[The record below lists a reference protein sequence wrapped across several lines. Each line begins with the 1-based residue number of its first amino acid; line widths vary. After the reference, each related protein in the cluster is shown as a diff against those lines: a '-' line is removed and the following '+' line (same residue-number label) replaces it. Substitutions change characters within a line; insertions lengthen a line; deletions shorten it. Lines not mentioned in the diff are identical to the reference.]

1 MIHPFPVA
9 NGSSYVN
16 FYIAKSA
23 DSIVYARSVQKVSS
37 VVSFMGGMIG
47 AVSAVLFIINIY
59 TSFSFEISIA
69 LQIFKPEEGD
79 ADK

>member
-1 MIHPFPVA
+1 
-9 NGSSYVN
+9 
-16 FYIAKSA
+16 
-23 DSIVYARSVQKVSS
+23 
-37 VVSFMGGMIG
+37 MGGMIG